1 MAVDKKKALDVINF
15 IQCLKLPDDF
25 YGQPF
30 VLQDWQHQV
39 LWDVY
44 GTVKGN
50 GLRQYQYAYLE
61 IPKKNGKTTKIAG
74 ISIYHL
80 YCDDPGGQIYCC
92 AAEREQ
98 AALVYKAAKQMIEQ
112 DEELSRVLNV
122 VDSKKEIINT
132 ETGTFLKV
140 LSAEAYSKHGL
151 NPTVVIFDELHCQP
165 NRDLWDTMTF
175 GAGAARKEPLWW
187 VITTAGDDPDHKSIG
202 WEIHERAMKIQSRE
216 EVDPSWYVKIYGALE
231 DVDIFDEA
239 TWYAA
244 NPSLGVTIPI
254 ETVRQE
260 ALAAKN
266 SEATERLF
274 RWLRLNQWVQL
285 KRIGWLPLT
294 LWDSTEGKWNP
305 TELVGK
311 YCYAGLDLSSTTDL
325 TAIALL
331 FPPQPGLDDWR
342 CIFKAF
348 IPLENMKE
356 RVRRDHVPYDEW
368 VKAGYLVATEGNA
381 VDYETVQLQLE
392 SYAKQY
398 KIKWL
403 CADKWNS
410 QMLTQ
415 ALAKKGIKTIEIE
428 QTMGGLSPGMKEI
441 ERFLRLGQMTHEY
454 NPLARWCFG
463 NVIVA
468 TDGNENIKP
477 MKNRSFERI
486 DLMAAL
492 IDAMA
497 AAVKLESKKSTY
509 ETRGVRIL

>member
-1 MAVDKKKALDVINF
+1 
-15 IQCLKLPDDF
+15 
-25 YGQPF
+25 
-30 VLQDWQHQV
+30 
-39 LWDVY
+39 
-44 GTVKGN
+44 
-50 GLRQYQYAYLE
+50 
-61 IPKKNGKTTKIAG
+61 
-74 ISIYHL
+74 
-80 YCDDPGGQIYCC
+80 
-92 AAEREQ
+92 
-98 AALVYKAAKQMIEQ
+98 
-112 DEELSRVLNV
+112 
-122 VDSKKEIINT
+122 
-132 ETGTFLKV
+132 
-140 LSAEAYSKHGL
+140 
-151 NPTVVIFDELHCQP
+151 
-165 NRDLWDTMTF
+165 
-175 GAGAARKEPLWW
+175 
-187 VITTAGDDPDHKSIG
+187 
-202 WEIHERAMKIQSRE
+202 
-216 EVDPSWYVKIYGALE
+216 
-231 DVDIFDEA
+231 
-239 TWYAA
+239 
-244 NPSLGVTIPI
+244 
-254 ETVRQE
+254 
-260 ALAAKN
+260 
-266 SEATERLF
+266 
-274 RWLRLNQWVQL
+274 
-285 KRIGWLPLT
+285 
-294 LWDSTEGKWNP
+294 
-305 TELVGK
+305 
-311 YCYAGLDLSSTTDL
+311 
-325 TAIALL
+325 
-331 FPPQPGLDDWR
+331 
-342 CIFKAF
+342 
-348 IPLENMKE
+348 
-356 RVRRDHVPYDEW
+356 VRRDHVPYDEW